1 MRRFGVRRVGEPK
14 AARSSSPGL
23 PIVAAAVCAA
33 VVAAHRL
40 PSLPGPGWLV
50 PAAIFCLVAL
60 ARPATRWWI
69 VVAAAVIWA
78 VWSAERRLDERL
90 PDTLTGRD
98 FAVVG
103 WVDGFPA
110 GPPARRTFSFV
121 VERADDPAVPR
132 RLRLGWY
139 DAPEWLRAGETLA
152 LTVRLRPPR
161 GAMNPGGFDYEQ
173 WLLVEGYG
181 ATGYVRSGDRL
192 DDGSGGIA
200 RWWLEVRRTA
210 AERLAAASP
219 SSDAAALLI
228 ALTIGERFGFT
239 EAHWTDLRRTGTSHL
254 VAISGLHVGLV
265 ATLAFAAVRRLWLY
279 LPPPFVH
286 RDLEAAA
293 AAATLA
299 AVGYAALAGFAVP
312 TQRAAVMVLVAL
324 GVVVGRRAIGWG
336 NGLAAALLVVIAID
350 PFAVLSASFWL
361 SFGAVTLLLALASRC
376 DVAVGSAS
384 RALRLRRVAKALVA
398 LQLTMSF
405 GLAPI
410 AVAYFGEVSLISP
423 VANLIAIPCFSFVLV
438 PLALAAL
445 VAVSF
450 HLPGAEML
458 TALAGHLADLAWAGI
473 AWAAAMPAAAWP
485 LPSAPTAATA
495 LALVGV
501 VLGTPAHP
509 LPGRPLAWCALLPV
523 VFPAVPRPPHGTAD
537 VTVLDVGHGLAVIVE
552 TASRRLLY
560 DAGPSFPSGFDTG
573 ADVVVPALR
582 ARGRGTLDLL
592 IVSHADNDHAGGA
605 AAVLAAFPR
614 ADVLKGPDVEA
625 PPGRTCMAGFRW
637 EWDGVEL
644 EVLHPRADFRPLGN
658 DSSCVLKIA
667 TAGGS
672 LLLLGD
678 VERLGEREVARH
690 PRVAADVVVV
700 AHHGSA
706 TSSTLP
712 LVAATRARYALVSA
726 GFANRWGFPK
736 PVVVERWEAAGAS
749 VRSTGEL
756 GALHVRLGIE
766 GVELVAERER
776 RRRYWRAR

>member
-1 MRRFGVRRVGEPK
+1 MQTVEEPT
-14 AARSSSPGL
+14 ARSSSPGL

-33 VVAAHRL
+33 VVVVHRL
-40 PSLPGPGWLV
+40 PALPGPGWLV
-50 PAAIFCLVAL
+50 PTAILGLVAL

-69 VVAAAVIWA
+69 VVAAATIWT

-90 PDTLTGRD
+90 PGALTGRD
-98 FAVVG
+98 FAVAG
-103 WVDGFPA
+103 WVDGFPT

-139 DAPEWLRAGETLA
+139 DAPDSLEAGEAFA

-181 ATGYVRSGDRL
+181 ATGYVRSGERL
-192 DDGSGGIA
+192 GDVSGGIA
-200 RWWLEVRRTA
+200 RRWLRMRRAA

-219 SSDAAALLI
+219 SADAAALLI
-228 ALTIGERFGFT
+228 ALTIGERFAFT
-239 EAHWTDLRRTGTSHL
+239 EAHWADLRRTGTSHL

-265 ATLAFAAVRRLWLY
+265 ATLVLAAVRRLWLY

-293 AAATLA
+293 AAAALA

-312 TQRAAVMVLVAL
+312 TQRSAVMVLVAL

-336 NGLAAALLVVIAID
+336 NGLAAALLVVIAFD

-361 SFGAVTLLLALASRC
+361 SFGAVALLLALASRR
-376 DVAVGSAS
+376 DVPSGRMGFTMRFRHA
-384 RALRLRRVAKALVA
+384 ALALAA

-410 AVAYFGEVSLISP
+410 AAGYFGEVSLISP
-423 VANLIAIPCFSFVLV
+423 VANLVAIPYFSFVLV
-438 PLALAAL
+438 PLSLAAL
-445 VAVSF
+445 VAVSCDA
-450 HLPGAEML
+450 PGAEML

-473 AWAAAMPAAAWP
+473 AWAAALPAAAWP
-485 LPSAPTAATA
+485 LPAAPFAASA
-495 LALVGV
+495 LAVVGV

-509 LPGRPLAWCALLPV
+509 LPGRFLAWCALLPV
-523 VFPAVPRPPHGTAD
+523 VFPAVPRPAAGTAD

-552 TASRRLLY
+552 TAGRRLLY

-582 ARGRGTLDLL
+582 ARGRGPLDLV
-592 IVSHADNDHAGGA
+592 IISHADNDHSGGA
-605 AAVLAAFPR
+605 AAVLAAFPG
-614 ADVLKGPDVEA
+614 ADVLKGPDVVD
-625 PPGRTCMAGFRW
+625 PPGRTCVAGLRW

-672 LLLLGD
+672 MLLLGD
-678 VERLGEREVARH
+678 VERLGEREVAAH

-706 TSSTLP
+706 TSSTLT
-712 LVAATRARYALVSA
+712 LVDATNARFALVSA
-726 GFANRWGFPK
+726 GFANRWGFPR

-749 VRSTGEL
+749 VHSTGDL
-756 GALHVRLGIE
+756 GALHVRLGHD
-766 GVELVAERER
+766 GVDLSAERER
-776 RRRYWRAR
+776 QRRYWRAR